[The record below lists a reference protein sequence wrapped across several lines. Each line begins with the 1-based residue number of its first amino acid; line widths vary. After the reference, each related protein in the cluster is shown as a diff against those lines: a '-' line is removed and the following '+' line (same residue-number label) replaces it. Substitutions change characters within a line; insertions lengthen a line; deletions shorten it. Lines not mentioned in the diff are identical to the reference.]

1 MKLAPFHSITSSA
14 RPSSVIGKVRPR
26 AFAVLS
32 RDVAARTCKAGDK
45 AVRNGRRGAAEND
58 GNFMC
63 LARELGELRN
73 GVGED
78 HVRLETHEL
87 RRIGAGALDI
97 ATAPAQVDA
106 DVVVFRPSKL
116 LQTLSED

>member
-1 MKLAPFHSITSSA
+1 MCHA
-14 RPSSVIGKVRPR
+14 GG
-26 AFAVLS
+26 AVS
-32 RDVAARTCKAGDK
+32 GFTMIAARACKAGDE

-58 GNFMC
+58 GNLMC
-63 LARELGELRN
+63 LARERGELRN

-87 RRIGAGALDI
+87 RRIGAGAPDI

-106 DVVVFRPSKL
+106 DVAVLRPSKL
-116 LQTLSED
+116 LQTLSESRDARLPIGIGLL